1 MLESLLVVLRLNLA
15 KIHDYQQIPLTLPP
29 PTAFNASAV
38 AAIGSY
44 TTC

>member
-15 KIHDYQQIPLTLPP
+15 KIHDYQQILLHPSSTNG
-29 PTAFNASAV
+29 FNASAV